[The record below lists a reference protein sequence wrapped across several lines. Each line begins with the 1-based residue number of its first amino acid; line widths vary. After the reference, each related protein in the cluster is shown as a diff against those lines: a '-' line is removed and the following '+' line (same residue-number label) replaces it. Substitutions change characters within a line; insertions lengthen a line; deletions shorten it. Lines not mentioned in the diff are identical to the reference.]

1 MIKKG
6 SITSQQSIDKPSA
19 ASPLDNCDSQS
30 VFDFV
35 PSALQHISIRSGQ
48 EHFERKLS
56 SIARFVEPVQEKEDD
71 EESGIT
77 QEEE

>member
-1 MIKKG
+1 M
-6 SITSQQSIDKPSA
+6 
-19 ASPLDNCDSQS
+19 
-30 VFDFV
+30 